1 MKYLK
6 VKLKFLSPRFDCA
19 CPPKFPSTKDSTI
32 SYQEFFAIKTSGMI
46 SVSNHEFVELR
57 QQPMKTHFVFTEY
70 SNIDLADLDIP
81 EISSAKYQLKNGN
94 AIGAYKKDS
103 SHSSVASVTQ
113 NNKGKK
119 IVAIASVAF
128 ALVLLGA
135 GGKVLTLNFDPET
148 YKKVYF
154 RNSSGAPT

>member
-1 MKYLK
+1 
-6 VKLKFLSPRFDCA
+6 
-19 CPPKFPSTKDSTI
+19 
-32 SYQEFFAIKTSGMI
+32 MI

-57 QQPMKTHFVFTEY
+57 HQQPQCKTHFVFTEY

-103 SHSSVASVTQ
+103 SSTSIASTRT
-113 NNKGKK
+113 NKGKK
-119 IVAIASVAF
+119 IVAIASVLL

-135 GGKVLTLNFDPET
+135 GKHF
-148 YKKVYF
+148 
-154 RNSSGAPT
+154 

>member
-1 MKYLK
+1 
-6 VKLKFLSPRFDCA
+6 
-19 CPPKFPSTKDSTI
+19 
-32 SYQEFFAIKTSGMI
+32 MI

-57 QQPMKTHFVFTEY
+57 HQQPQCKTHFVFTD
-70 SNIDLADLDIP
+70 IDAYPDIDIP

-103 SHSSVASVTQ
+103 SSSSIASISR

-119 IVAIASVAF
+119 IVAIASVLL

-135 GGKVLTLNFDPET
+135 GKYYSKFPVMSLNL
-148 YKKVYF
+148 
-154 RNSSGAPT
+154 

>member
-1 MKYLK
+1 
-6 VKLKFLSPRFDCA
+6 
-19 CPPKFPSTKDSTI
+19 
-32 SYQEFFAIKTSGMI
+32 MI

-81 EISSAKYQLKNGN
+81 EISSAKYQMKNGN

-135 GGKVLTLNFDPET
+135 GRRVLDLSFTHET
-148 YKKVYF
+148 NKEL
-154 RNSSGAPT
+154 

>member
-1 MKYLK
+1 
-6 VKLKFLSPRFDCA
+6 
-19 CPPKFPSTKDSTI
+19 
-32 SYQEFFAIKTSGMI
+32 MI

-57 QQPMKTHFVFTEY
+57 HQQPQCKTHFVFTD
-70 SNIDLADLDIP
+70 IDIADLDIP

-103 SHSSVASVTQ
+103 SSSSIASTAR

-119 IVAIASVAF
+119 IVAIASVLL

-135 GGKVLTLNFDPET
+135 GEKFSHVNRFH
-148 YKKVYF
+148 F
-154 RNSSGAPT
+154 